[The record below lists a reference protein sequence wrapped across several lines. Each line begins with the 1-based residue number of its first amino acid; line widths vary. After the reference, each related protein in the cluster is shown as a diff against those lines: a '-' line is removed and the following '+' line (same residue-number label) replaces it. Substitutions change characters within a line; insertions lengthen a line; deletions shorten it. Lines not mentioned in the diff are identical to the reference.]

1 MVGERLPSLRGR
13 LQVAPTVTGLV
24 DEFHNMDGILRNK
37 LRSWSMER
45 DTRQSQIL
53 VELNKIPKG
62 KRQNESCPSSQNCN
76 GQRRSAKFW

>member
-1 MVGERLPSLRGR
+1 M
-13 LQVAPTVTGLV
+13 TGLV
-24 DEFHNMDGILRNK
+24 DGSHNMDEILRNK

-62 KRQNESCPSSQNCN
+62 K
-76 GQRRSAKFW
+76 